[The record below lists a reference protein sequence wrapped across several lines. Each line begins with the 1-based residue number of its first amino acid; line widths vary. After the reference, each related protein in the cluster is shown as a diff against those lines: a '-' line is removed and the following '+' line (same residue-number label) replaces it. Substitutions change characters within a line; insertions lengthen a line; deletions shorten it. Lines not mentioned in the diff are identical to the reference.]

1 MIEFRA
7 NKPTIQE
14 YRNLYESTGWVS
26 VKSISDVMLQKAIE
40 NSWFCVSVYD
50 DETIIGIGRLI
61 SDGALY
67 AFVCDMIVLPL
78 YQRKGIGSTILRM
91 LKEKCN
97 ETGFQRV
104 WLFSAPE
111 RIEFYVKNGFEKRPE
126 NAPGMQMIRIGQ

>member
-14 YRNLYESTGWVS
+14 YRNLYESTGWVL

-67 AFVCDMIVLPL
+67 AFVCDMIVLPSL
-78 YQRKGIGSTILRM
+78 HIPVKPATSSGTKFTTFNNSQSIKM
-91 LKEKCN
+91 L
-97 ETGFQRV
+97 FFRWQV
-104 WLFSAPE
+104 LS
-111 RIEFYVKNGFEKRPE
+111 RI
-126 NAPGMQMIRIGQ
+126 I